1 MITSGDCESNGMRML
16 STKKECEDAA
26 DVLELSDN
34 SAYEIQDT
42 QRPQGCI
49 YASNDWLSWASPDG
63 HPDPSKPCG
72 THDSGMKYSCLCSR
86 AGKYFNIFYL
96 WCS

>member
-1 MITSGDCESNGMRML
+1 MIASGDCESNGMRML

-26 DVLELSDN
+26 DVLELTDN
-34 SAYEIQDT
+34 LAYEIQDT

-72 THDSGMKYSCLCSR
+72 TIDSRMTYSCICSR
-86 AGKYFNIFYL
+86 AGKIF
-96 WCS
+96 